1 MPGKKRVVNAKRD
14 DAAKWVRAAKSL
26 RRLLLRTSD
35 LAPGGAEKARVLTSL
50 AEGRRVERLSKSG
63 GFLVPIGDLA
73 FQISDVLGDGGFDL
87 DGFALAGRARSAII
101 AK

>member
-1 MPGKKRVVNAKRD
+1 MGSCREVASPP
-14 DAAKWVRAAKSL
+14 AAEDERFGS
-26 RRLLLRTSD
+26 RRC
-35 LAPGGAEKARVLTSL
+35 GKARVLTSL